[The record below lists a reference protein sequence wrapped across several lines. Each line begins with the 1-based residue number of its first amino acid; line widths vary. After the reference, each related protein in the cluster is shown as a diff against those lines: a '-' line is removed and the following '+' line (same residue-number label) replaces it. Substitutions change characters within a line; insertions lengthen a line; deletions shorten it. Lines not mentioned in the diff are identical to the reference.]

1 MIKKIFLTANSKE
14 WRKYMSSKKTILLD
28 GVKKGQLIS
37 WFATTQAANTN
48 TVKLYDDKTTYFEN
62 SKATVDM
69 VPPLAQGY
77 AVVEGDNL
85 SIDVTTS
92 GNCEWK
98 LNHSM
103 LDLTTDVGKCI
114 GKTFSLVGEDS
125 VDNDFND
132 ICISISA
139 WNKTR

>member
-1 MIKKIFLTANSKE
+1 MSK
-14 WRKYMSSKKTILLD
+14 KKTILLD

-48 TVKLYDDKTTYFEN
+48 TVKLYDSQKLYFEN
-62 SKATVDM
+62 SKATVNM
-69 VPPLAQGY
+69 EPPLAQGY
-77 AVVEGDNL
+77 AVVMGDNL

-92 GNCEWK
+92 GNLE
-98 LNHSM
+98 LRINHSM
-103 LDLTTDVGKCI
+103 LDLTTDTGKSI
-114 GKTFSLVGEDS
+114 GKTFSLVAEDS

-132 ICISISA
+132 ICLTISA

>member
-1 MIKKIFLTANSKE
+1 
-14 WRKYMSSKKTILLD
+14 MSQKKTILLD
-28 GVKKGQLIS
+28 GIKKGQLIS

-48 TVKLYDDKTTYFEN
+48 TVKLYDSQKLYFEN
-62 SKATVDM
+62 SKATTNM
-69 VPPLAQGY
+69 EPPLVQGY
-77 AVVEGDNL
+77 AVVMGDNL

-92 GNCEWK
+92 GKLELK

-103 LDLTTDVGKCI
+103 MDLTTDVGKCI
-114 GKTFSLVGEDS
+114 GKTFSLVAEDS

-132 ICISISA
+132 ICITISA

>member
-1 MIKKIFLTANSKE
+1 MIKKTFLTANSKE

-62 SKATVDM
+62 SKATVNM

>member
-1 MIKKIFLTANSKE
+1 MSKT
-14 WRKYMSSKKTILLD
+14 KTILLD

-48 TVKLYDDKTTYFEN
+48 TVKLYDNQKTYFEN
-62 SKATVDM
+62 SKASVDM
-69 VPPLAQGY
+69 EPPLAQGY
-77 AVVEGDNL
+77 AVVMGDNL

-92 GNCEWK
+92 GNLELK
-98 LNHSM
+98 VNHSM
-103 LDLTTDVGKCI
+103 MDLTTDVGKCI
-114 GKTFSLVGEDS
+114 GKTFSLVAEDS

-132 ICISISA
+132 ICLTISA

>member
-1 MIKKIFLTANSKE
+1 
-14 WRKYMSSKKTILLD
+14 MSSKKTILLD

-62 SKATVDM
+62 SKATVNM

>member
-62 SKATVDM
+62 SKATVNM

-92 GNCEWK
+92 GNYEWK

>member
-1 MIKKIFLTANSKE
+1 MP
-14 WRKYMSSKKTILLD
+14 SKKTIILD
-28 GVKKGQLIS
+28 GIKKGQLIS

-48 TVKLYDDKTTYFEN
+48 TVKLYDSQKIYFEN
-62 SKATVDM
+62 SKATVNLE
-69 VPPLAQGY
+69 PPLAQGY

-85 SIDVTTS
+85 SIDITTS
-92 GNCEWK
+92 GNYE
-98 LNHSM
+98 LRLSHSM
-103 LDLTTDVGKCI
+103 LDLTTDVGKCV
-114 GKTFSLVGEDS
+114 GKTFSLVGEDY

>member
-1 MIKKIFLTANSKE
+1 
-14 WRKYMSSKKTILLD
+14 MSSKKTILLD

-62 SKATVDM
+62 SKATVNM
-69 VPPLAQGY
+69 VPPLALGY

>member
-1 MIKKIFLTANSKE
+1 
-14 WRKYMSSKKTILLD
+14 MSSKKTILLD
-28 GVKKGQLIS
+28 GIKKGQLIS

-62 SKATVDM
+62 SKATVNM

>member
-1 MIKKIFLTANSKE
+1 
-14 WRKYMSSKKTILLD
+14 MSSKKTILLD

-62 SKATVDM
+62 SKATVNM

-92 GNCEWK
+92 GNYEWK

-103 LDLTTDVGKCI
+103 LDGNHVFKLFFPVNGSNCLQLFTTILTKI
-114 GKTFSLVGEDS
+114 F
-125 VDNDFND
+125 
-132 ICISISA
+132 ISIIPCQSRLA
-139 WNKTR
+139 RNTDISRRSREL

>member
-1 MIKKIFLTANSKE
+1 
-14 WRKYMSSKKTILLD
+14 MSSKKTILLD

-62 SKATVDM
+62 SKATVNM
-69 VPPLAQGY
+69 VPPLALGY

-92 GNCEWK
+92 GNYEWK

-114 GKTFSLVGEDS
+114 GKTFSLVGEDF